1 MLKFTIPL
9 TPVSKKNSQQI
20 LTNKAT
26 GRGFIMPSKVFK
38 DYEKA
43 ALWYVPH
50 KGLKIDYPV
59 SVKCL
64 FYMPTLRPCDLNN
77 MLEGV
82 TDLLVTAGLLAD
94 DNYTIVNNHDGSRI
108 LYSKEN
114 PRTEIYIEVVED
126 MYNAL
131 KEIERNKDRISKQQ
145 YKTLRGQC
153 LAGDVEGALK
163 GLEKILQKK
172 RERKGKACQ
181 G

>member
-1 MLKFTIPL
+1 MLKFTIALP
-9 TPVSKKNSQQI
+9 PVSKKNSQQI

-26 GRGFIMPSKVFK
+26 GRSFIMPSKVFK

-43 ALWYVPH
+43 ALWYVPRG
-50 KGLKIDYPV
+50 KYIDYPV

-64 FYMPTLRPCDLNN
+64 FYMPTLRPCDLTN
-77 MLEGV
+77 LCEAV
-82 TDLLVTAGLLAD
+82 DDVLVEAGLLAD
-94 DNYTIVNNHDGSRI
+94 DNYGIINNHDGSRV

-131 KEIERNKDRISKQQ
+131 KEIEKNKTKISKQQ

-163 GLEKILQKK
+163 GLEKILRRKEQKGVK
-172 RERKGKACQ
+172 KNG
-181 G
+181 